1 MIFILNRKEKKMKTN
16 FVKKFIFLF
25 ALISLL
31 VVNGCKKLDIE
42 KKLRI
47 DIGTQFQNDVVTIKL
62 DNDVIFSD
70 SVSTNPML

>member
-42 KKLRI
+42 KNLELILAHNFKTTL
-47 DIGTQFQNDVVTIKL
+47 L
-62 DNDVIFSD
+62 
-70 SVSTNPML
+70 L